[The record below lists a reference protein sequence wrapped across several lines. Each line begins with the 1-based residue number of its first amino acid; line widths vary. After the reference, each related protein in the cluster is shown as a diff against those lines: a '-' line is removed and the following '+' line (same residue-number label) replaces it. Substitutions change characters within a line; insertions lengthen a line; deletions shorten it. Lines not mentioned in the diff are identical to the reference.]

1 MIFSQF
7 RQLYLPLVLILLI
20 FVFGIA
26 GYMAIEDYNF
36 FDALYMSVIT
46 IATVGFSEIKP
57 LSQAGRMFT
66 VVLII
71 TSIGTF
77 ALAITRITK
86 YVIDGEFQRVF
97 RNYRSD
103 KKLSKMKNHV
113 IICGYGRNGKQA
125 ASRLKA
131 HKTPFVL
138 IESNDEGIDS
148 ITDLDPE
155 LIITGDATHDEVLIK
170 AGIKHA
176 RALITTLPKDADN
189 LFVVLTARV
198 INPGIKI
205 ISRASDEHSDIKLK
219 RAGAD
224 NVIMPDKIGGAHM
237 ASLVLKPNIVEFIDV
252 LTGGGDIEFH
262 LDEISGEE
270 LQEEFRGKT
279 IRELEIRN
287 KFGANIIGFKSSEG
301 QYVINPSPDTI
312 IKHDSKIFI
321 LGSHEQIN
329 NLRKEF
335 RQKD

>member
-1 MIFSQF
+1 MIFTPF
-7 RQLYLPLVLILLI
+7 RQLYLPVILILFI
-20 FVFGIA
+20 FIFGIA
-26 GYMAIEDYNF
+26 GYMIIEDYTF

-57 LSQAGRMFT
+57 LTDAGRLFT

-77 ALAITRITK
+77 ALAITRITQ
-86 YVIDGEFQRVF
+86 YVVDGEFQRVF

-125 ASRLKA
+125 ASRLKV
-131 HKTPFVL
+131 HKTPFVV
-138 IESNDEGIDS
+138 IENNEKEIDLS
-148 ITDLDPE
+148 SDLDKE
-155 LIITGDATHDEVLIK
+155 LIVFGDATHDEVLIK
-170 AGIKHA
+170 AGINNA

-189 LFVVLTARV
+189 LFVVLTARG
-198 INPGIKI
+198 INSQIRI
-205 ISRASDEHSDIKLK
+205 ISRASEEHSDLKLK

-224 NVIMPDKIGGAHM
+224 NVVMPDKIGGAHM
-237 ASLVLKPNIVEFIDV
+237 ASMILSPGIIEFIDV
-252 LTGGGDIEFH
+252 LTGNGEIEFH
-262 LDEISGEE
+262 LDELSGDE
-270 LQEEFRGKT
+270 LQDDIYGKT

-287 KFGANIIGFKSSEG
+287 RFGANIIGFKSADG
-301 QYVINPSPDTI
+301 KYIVNPSPETI
-312 IKHDSKIFI
+312 IKPNSRIFV

-335 RQKD
+335 RQKV